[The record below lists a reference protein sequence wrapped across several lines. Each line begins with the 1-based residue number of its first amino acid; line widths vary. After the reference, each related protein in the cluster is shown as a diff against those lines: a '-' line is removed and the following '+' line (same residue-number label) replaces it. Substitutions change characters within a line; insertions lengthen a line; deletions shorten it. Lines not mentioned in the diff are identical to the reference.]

1 MLNKKLVV
9 FLLIL
14 SLVSLGIAPAVAVPA
29 PPGAT
34 PPPPPPAAP
43 APQAPEAPQPPQP
56 GLPPSPADQALANE
70 YAQLTQVKDQINVLD
85 KELEQATEA
94 YNLSKTQLE
103 QTQRELE
110 KVRLELKETKEDY
123 DKQVKTFRTRINK
136 IYKEGN
142 SQVLELLLDTQDFAD
157 FVLRIHFLVT
167 LTKMD
172 AEKTKKLR
180 SQKEKIKQTEKELDG
195 LRTEQLT
202 VTMDLDQKRV
212 EVETKLAERAVFL
225 QNIDQR
231 VKDLLGEE
239 NRQLSSEQ
247 QDLVQRILQNTGDL
261 GINARPGSVV
271 DTALQYLGIPYLW
284 GSADPKVGL
293 DCSGFT
299 MNVYARHGVKLIQ
312 YSRTQ
317 YAQGTKVPLEE
328 IIPGDLVFFG
338 NPIHHVGMYIGAGYF
353 IHSPKTG
360 DFVKISRLSGYP
372 EYAGA
377 VRYPL
382 INRF

>member
-110 KVRLELKETKEDY
+110 KVRLDLKETKEDY
-123 DKQVKTFRTRINK
+123 DKQVKTFRTRINH

-202 VTMDLDQKRV
+202 VTKDLDQKRV

>member
-34 PPPPPPAAP
+34 PPPPPPP

-202 VTMDLDQKRV
+202 VTKDLDQKRV

-271 DTALQYLGIPYLW
+271 DTSLQYLGIPYLW

-360 DFVKISRLSGYP
+360 AFVKISRLSGYP

-377 VRYPL
+377 V
-382 INRF
+382 